1 MIQKSN
7 RGLNCQLVALRPKAA
22 DYTVSDIGKKRMMPK
37 LLALKNVGQ
46 MHFDEWN
53 AGRQQGISQC
63 HTCVRESSRIDEDKL
78 DLIGER
84 FLHKIHKL
92 MFGIALPGIQLVT
105 CFRGNAR
112 NVLIDLIKCRTAI
125 MLGLS
130 SAEQIQVGTVQNQN
144 FRHIVMQSS

>member
-7 RGLNCQLVALRPKAA
+7 RRLNCQLVALRPKTA
-22 DYTVSDIGKKRMMPK
+22 DYTVSDIGKKRMVPK

-53 AGRQQGISQC
+53 AGRQQSISQC
-63 HTCVRESSRIDEDKL
+63 HTCVSESSRIDEDKL

-92 MFGIALPGIQLVT
+92 MFGIALPGIQLMT

-112 NVLIDLIKCRTAI
+112 NVHINLIKCRTAI

-130 SAEQIQVGTVQNQN
+130 CAEQIQVGP
-144 FRHIVMQSS
+144 FRTRIFAIS